1 MSNGHETEPELDGSE
16 PEPELAERLSAQRP
30 VPGAG
35 FRGALGRRLAAD
47 DPGYGPR
54 PERLR
59 LTVAACCA
67 GGSLLVALGAL
78 SAVGIL

>member
-1 MSNGHETEPELDGSE
+1 MSE
-16 PEPELAERLSAQRP
+16 PPARPAEYKPSEQNLAAALRIARP

-35 FRGALGRRLAAD
+35 FRGALGRHLAEH

-59 LTVAACCA
+59 LMVGGYLGA
-67 GGSLLVALGAL
+67 GGVLIALAALGL
-78 SAVGIL
+78 S

>member
-1 MSNGHETEPELDGSE
+1 MSE
-16 PEPELAERLSAQRP
+16 PPSRPAEYEPSEQNLAAALRIARP

-35 FRGALGRRLAAD
+35 FRGALGRHLAEH

-59 LTVAACCA
+59 LMVGGYLGA
-67 GGSLLVALGAL
+67 GGVLIALAALGL
-78 SAVGIL
+78 S

>member
-1 MSNGHETEPELDGSE
+1 VTDEIGNPPAPEGDE
-16 PEPELAERLSAQRP
+16 QELAERLGAARP

-35 FRGALGRRLAAD
+35 FRGKLYRHLHEQ

-59 LTVAACCA
+59 LLVTCYMAA
-67 GGSLLVALGAL
+67 GGVLIALAALGV
-78 SAVGIL
+78 S

>member
-1 MSNGHETEPELDGSE
+1 MTHDPNGPGDFDPAEQN
-16 PEPELAERLSAQRP
+16 LAASLGLARP

-35 FRGALGRRLAAD
+35 FRGALGRHLSEH

-59 LTVAACCA
+59 LMVAGYLGA
-67 GGSLLVALGAL
+67 GGLMIALAALGL
-78 SAVGIL
+78 T

>member
-1 MSNGHETEPELDGSE
+1 MTDDPTALDLPEHD
-16 PEPELAERLSAQRP
+16 LADRLRIARP

-35 FRGALGRRLAAD
+35 FRGALGRRLAER

-59 LTVAACCA
+59 LIAAGYIGA
-67 GGSLLVALGAL
+67 GGLLIALAALGLA
-78 SAVGIL
+78 